1 MAKNYSD
8 ITSDISAYTGELRKL
23 APEAM
28 QGFYS
33 LAKAASTPAPSTR
46 RRRG

>member
-33 LAKAASTPAPSTR
+33 LAKAASTA
-46 RRRG
+46 G